1 VKEWLSGRRPT
12 ANVFYRRREL
22 QAAVRLEA
30 ASTLRSRMAAA
41 PVLTL
46 IGQTLR
52 EMRTV
57 RGMTQQQLADLCEMH
72 RTFII
77 SIEKGRQNASAIT
90 LVRLPP
96 LSAFYR
102 PSCSAPSPSTSCA
115 RCRSDG
121 PAVTRDDPQW
131 IDP

>member
-1 VKEWLSGRRPT
+1 
-12 ANVFYRRREL
+12 
-22 QAAVRLEA
+22 VRLEA
-30 ASTLRSRMAAA
+30 ASTLRSTMAAA

-77 SIEKGRQNASAIT
+77 SIEKGRQNASALT
-90 LVRLPP
+90 LVRLAAALGVLPAE
-96 LSAFYR
+96 LFRAF
-102 PSCSAPSPSTSCA
+102 TKHVM
-115 RCRSDG
+115 RS
-121 PAVTRDDPQW
+121 VS
-131 IDP
+131 